1 MHSAAWDKSCNWE
14 GKTVAV
20 IGTGSSAIQ
29 MVPQI
34 QKTAKHMTA
43 FMRSVTW
50 ISPALGAGGD
60 DKDEKSDNTDKN
72 TTGTTNKSNAEA
84 EGKKEAE
91 EQAEEISQ
99 HFFTDEEKQR
109 FKDDPEYHLQYRK
122 KIESAINNIFEMYI
136 KDSEASKGAQ
146 ENMVKEM
153 NRRIGP
159 GHEELKSK
167 LIPSWPPGCRRITPG
182 DGYLEALV
190 KPSEF
195 FFSLNEYGY

>member
-1 MHSAAWDKSCNWE
+1 
-14 GKTVAV
+14 
-20 IGTGSSAIQ
+20 
-29 MVPQI
+29 
-34 QKTAKHMTA
+34 MTA

-50 ISPALGAGGD
+50 ISPALGPGGD
-60 DKDEKSDNTDKN
+60 DKDENTDKD
-72 TTGTTNKSNAEA
+72 TTGTTSKSNAAA
-84 EGKKEAE
+84 EDKKEAG
-91 EQAEEISQ
+91 EQAEETSQ

-122 KIESAINNIFEMYI
+122 KIESAIHTTFEMYI

-146 ENMVKEM
+146 KNMVEEM

-159 GHEELKSK
+159 GHEELKSR

-190 KPSEF
+190 KPSEQF
-195 FFSLNEYGY
+195 NMLN